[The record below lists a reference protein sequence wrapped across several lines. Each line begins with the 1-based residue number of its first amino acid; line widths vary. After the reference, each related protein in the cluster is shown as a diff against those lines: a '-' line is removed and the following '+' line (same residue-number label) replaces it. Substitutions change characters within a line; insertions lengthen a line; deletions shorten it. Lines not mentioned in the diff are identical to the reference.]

1 MWIYQFVLRFLG
13 PRNQWICKILWI
25 EKRAVP
31 FIFLP
36 EWITDGRYQALVLV
50 LHSLW
55 SNSLMYWYKLFFFTE
70 SACFTCCTL
79 LSQLLFFSAQ
89 VCLFWQNSTCPTF
102 WMALVSPLEPG
113 SHDGIEKNL
122 AQIDIWLLFL
132 ELSSKL
138 QENGFSLVTS
148 CTYSTS
154 YVALTRFYFLLY
166 LGFLYKCHGRLIE
179 LMEIALPN

>member
-79 LSQLLFFSAQ
+79 LSQLLFFFCTSMLILAKFNMSHLLNGLGQ
-89 VCLFWQNSTCPTF
+89 STGTWEPWWNREESGPNWYLAVIFGTLKQITGKWIFFSDLLHLLNLLCCSNSVLFPSIF
-102 WMALVSPLEPG
+102 RV
-113 SHDGIEKNL
+113 
-122 AQIDIWLLFL
+122 F
-132 ELSSKL
+132 
-138 QENGFSLVTS
+138 V
-148 CTYSTS
+148 
-154 YVALTRFYFLLY
+154 
-166 LGFLYKCHGRLIE
+166 
-179 LMEIALPN
+179 